1 MNPRIASQ
9 WALLLMVMVAV
20 APLGGCGAADDGLA
34 RRAVSGMV
42 TLDGQPLAAGS
53 IEFEPEA
60 GNTGT
65 IVSGGAIIRSGY
77 YEIPRDKGLRP
88 GKYKV
93 LISSSGEAPGAGAFE
108 PPGDRPPPPAEKVPK
123 KYNVATT
130 LSADVKADSPN
141 VFNFDL
147 KK

>member
-1 MNPRIASQ
+1 MNHPIASP
-9 WALLLMVMVAV
+9 WALLLIVVV
-20 APLGGCGAADDGLA
+20 VTPVGGCGAADDGLG

-53 IEFEPEA
+53 IQFEPQS

-65 IVSGGAIIRSGY
+65 IVSGGGVIQSGHY
-77 YEIPRDKGLRP
+77 AIPRDKGLRP
-88 GKYKV
+88 GTYKV
-93 LISSSGEAPGAGAFE
+93 AISSSGEAAGAGAFE
-108 PPGDRPPPPAEKVPK
+108 PPGERTPPPVEKVPK

-130 LSADVKADSPN
+130 LSAEVKADSPN

-147 KK
+147 KQ

>member
-1 MNPRIASQ
+1 MMNPRIAWP
-9 WALLLMVMVAV
+9 WALLLMVEVTL
-20 APLGGCGAADDGLA
+20 LGGCGAADDGLG

-53 IEFEPEA
+53 IQFEPQA

-65 IVSGGAIIRSGY
+65 IVSGGGVILGGLY
-77 YEIPRDKGLRP
+77 QIPRDKGLCP

-93 LISSSGEAPGAGAFE
+93 SISSAGEAQATGAFE
-108 PPGDRPPPPAEKVPK
+108 PPGNRTPPPPEKVPT

-130 LSADVKADSPN
+130 LSAEVKGDGPN
-141 VFNFDL
+141 SFNFDL

>member
-1 MNPRIASQ
+1 MNLRVASP
-9 WALLLMVMVAV
+9 WALLLMVVGTL
-20 APLGGCGAADDGLA
+20 LGGCGAADDGLG
-34 RRAVSGMV
+34 RRAISGMV
-42 TLDGQPLAAGS
+42 TLDGQPLAIGS
-53 IEFEPEA
+53 IQFEPQA

-65 IVSGGAIIRSGY
+65 IVSGGGVIRDGR
-77 YEIPRDKGLRP
+77 YEIPRDSGLRP

-93 LISSSGEAPGAGAFE
+93 AISSAGDAQATGGFE
-108 PPGDRPPPPAEKVPK
+108 PPGNRTPPPPENVPK

-130 LSADVKADSPN
+130 LTAEIKPDSPN